1 MQNSHLLFDH
11 SPWFILFCLMVGA
24 LYAFMLYQKQ
34 GLWSRNTNFLLGGL
48 RFILVSLVTFL
59 LLGPFFKQIRNDIE
73 KPSFVIAVDN
83 SMSLAHVMDSTA
95 LENVLHSI
103 SELKS
108 SLEKQDHKVEVITL
122 DEGNYAN
129 VLDIKFEDQ
138 QTDLNNLLKRIQSDY
153 EGRNLAGTVLVT
165 DGIYNQGISPS
176 YVPYNFDIYSVGM
189 GDTIPKTDLNLKT
202 VYFNKIAYQGN
213 KFPVVAEVIN
223 TGFEGDEIRVNI
235 KRGNTVLA
243 SKTAVLKK
251 SDQITN
257 IEFTLDADKTG
268 IQHYVVEVQPKEGE
282 FTIENNTKHA
292 YIDVVE
298 GKEKILIVALAPHPD
313 IKAFR
318 NALEKNEN
326 YEFSVLIP
334 GLQEITKEEK
344 YDLIIFHQVPGQT
357 TDERIKKY
365 LDSQVP
371 KWFIIGSN
379 TDLNA
384 FNSSNRIMKINVQRG
399 ERDKILPAFNDLF
412 NVYNFKPEFRSI
424 ISTFPPVNVPFGKYE
439 LPGDAEILLYQRVG
453 NVVTDKPLLVIG
465 KDNNAKSAVMI
476 GDGMWQWRLQEFAKT
491 GKQEAFDELISKT
504 IQYLSAKEDKRKFR
518 VYPIN
523 NEIDDSEPV
532 VFENEIYNEIFER
545 IYNQD
550 IDLEITSESGEK
562 SNYNYTITEANS
574 QYRIGG
580 LKEGI
585 YSYKAST
592 SIKGQN
598 EISQGAFTIKS
609 TQLEAL
615 DLTANH
621 NMLRRLSDQNSGKFF
636 HFSEIQNL
644 QDELILKEAKGIITS
659 NVELLPI
666 INMKWLFF
674 VLLVIVSAE
683 WFIRKF
689 SGGY

>member
-1 MQNSHLLFDH
+1 
-11 SPWFILFCLMVGA
+11 
-24 LYAFMLYQKQ
+24 
-34 GLWSRNTNFLLGGL
+34 
-48 RFILVSLVTFL
+48 L

-83 SMSLAHVMDSTA
+83 SMSLAHVMDTVA
-95 LENVLHSI
+95 LQNVLNSI
-103 SELKS
+103 SDLKA

-122 DEGNYAN
+122 NEGNYSN
-129 VLDIKFEDQ
+129 IQDIKFDDQ
-138 QTDLNNLLKRIQSDY
+138 QTDLNSLLKKIQSNY

-189 GDTIPKTDLNLKT
+189 GDTVPKTDLNLKT

-213 KFPVVAEVIN
+213 KFPVVAEIIN
-223 TGFEGDEIRVNI
+223 TGFAGDEIRVNV
-235 KRGNTVLA
+235 KRGNSVLA

-257 IEFTLDADKTG
+257 VEFILDADKTG
-268 IQHYVVEVQPKEGE
+268 IQHYVVEIQPKEGE
-282 FTIENNTKHA
+282 FTFENNTKHA

-326 YEFSVLIP
+326 YEFSVFIP
-334 GLQEITKEEK
+334 GLQELEKEDK
-344 YDLIIFHQVPGQT
+344 YDLIIFHQVPGQAT
-357 TDERIKKY
+357 EERVKKY
-365 LDSQVP
+365 LDSAVP
-371 KWFIIGSN
+371 KWFIIGSG

-384 FNSSNRIMKINVQRG
+384 FNSNNRIMKINVQRG
-399 ERDKILPAFNDLF
+399 ERDKILPAFNDMF
-412 NVYNFKPEFRSI
+412 NVYKFRPEFRSI
-424 ISTFPPVNVPFGKYE
+424 ISTFPPVNVPFGKYD
-439 LPGDAEILLYQRVG
+439 LPGDAEVLLYQKVG
-453 NVVTDKPLLVIG
+453 NLVTEKPLLVIG
-465 KDNNAKSAVMI
+465 KDNNSKSAVMI

-518 VYPIN
+518 VYPVN
-523 NEIDDSEPV
+523 NEVDDTEPV

-550 IDLEITSESGEK
+550 IALEITSETGEK
-562 SNYNYTITEANS
+562 NNYNYTITEANS

-598 EISQGAFTIKS
+598 EISEGAFTVKS
-609 TQLEAL
+609 IQLEAL

-636 HFSEIQNL
+636 HFSELENL
-644 QDELILKEAKGIITS
+644 QDELILKEAKGVITS
-659 NVELLPI
+659 NVDLLPI

-674 VLLVIVSAE
+674 VLLAIISAE
-683 WFIRKF
+683 WFIRKY

>member
-1 MQNSHLLFDH
+1 
-11 SPWFILFCLMVGA
+11 
-24 LYAFMLYQKQ
+24 
-34 GLWSRNTNFLLGGL
+34 
-48 RFILVSLVTFL
+48 
-59 LLGPFFKQIRNDIE
+59 
-73 KPSFVIAVDN
+73 
-83 SMSLAHVMDSTA
+83 
-95 LENVLHSI
+95 
-103 SELKS
+103 
-108 SLEKQDHKVEVITL
+108 
-122 DEGNYAN
+122 
-129 VLDIKFEDQ
+129 
-138 QTDLNNLLKRIQSDY
+138 
-153 EGRNLAGTVLVT
+153 
-165 DGIYNQGISPS
+165 
-176 YVPYNFDIYSVGM
+176 
-189 GDTIPKTDLNLKT
+189 
-202 VYFNKIAYQGN
+202 
-213 KFPVVAEVIN
+213 
-223 TGFEGDEIRVNI
+223 
-235 KRGNTVLA
+235 
-243 SKTAVLKK
+243 
-251 SDQITN
+251 
-257 IEFTLDADKTG
+257 
-268 IQHYVVEVQPKEGE
+268 
-282 FTIENNTKHA
+282 
-292 YIDVVE
+292 
-298 GKEKILIVALAPHPD
+298 
-313 IKAFR
+313 
-318 NALEKNEN
+318 
-326 YEFSVLIP
+326 
-334 GLQEITKEEK
+334 
-344 YDLIIFHQVPGQT
+344 
-357 TDERIKKY
+357 
-365 LDSQVP
+365 
-371 KWFIIGSN
+371 
-379 TDLNA
+379 
-384 FNSSNRIMKINVQRG
+384 MKINVQRG

-523 NEIDDSEPV
+523 NEIDDSETV

-550 IDLEITSESGEK
+550 IALEITSESGEK
-562 SNYNYTITEANS
+562 TNYNYTITEANS

-580 LKEGI
+580 LNEGI